1 MKLHDEGFEIQGN
14 WGELGIDRDEIRL
27 TLNLSE
33 TAGLLSF
40 STFPFHV
47 AFPHG
52 LLSSI
57 NSLLTERTP

>member
-40 STFPFHV
+40 SRLFLSMWPFHMV
-47 AFPHG
+47 
-52 LLSSI
+52 
-57 NSLLTERTP
+57 SLAA